1 MTSSDDPEVP
11 NLVPFYRGSSPAEA
25 EIVRLV
31 LEDAGI
37 PAVIPDRNTAFPVDL
52 TPLDGE
58 HSPAG
63 AEVHV
68 PSTLLEDAREA
79 LEEARAAGREISEGE
94 VSEGEISEGE
104 V

>member
-1 MTSSDDPEVP
+1 MTSPDDPKAMD
-11 NLVPFYRGSSPAEA
+11 LVPFYRGSSPSEA

-63 AEVHV
+63 SEVQV
-68 PSTLLEDAREA
+68 PSALLEHAREA

-94 VSEGEISEGE
+94 IYGEPGE
-104 V
+104 

>member
-1 MTSSDDPEVP
+1 MTSPDDPEAMD
-11 NLVPFYRGSSPAEA
+11 LVPFYRGSSPSEA

-37 PAVIPDRNTAFPVDL
+37 PAVIPDRNAPLPVDL

-68 PSTLLEDAREA
+68 PSALLEDAREA
-79 LEEARAAGREISEGE
+79 IEEARAAGREM
-94 VSEGEISEGE
+94 EGEIYGE
-104 V
+104 PGE

>member
-1 MTSSDDPEVP
+1 MKGSEDPESLD
-11 NLVPFYRGSSPAEA
+11 LVPFYKGSSPAEA

-37 PAVIPDRNTAFPVDL
+37 PAVIPDRNAPLPVDL

-63 AEVHV
+63 SEVHV
-68 PSTLLEDAREA
+68 PAALFEDAKEV

-94 VSEGEISEGE
+94 L
-104 V
+104 

>member
-1 MTSSDDPEVP
+1 MESPEDQEGVD
-11 NLVPFYRGSSPAEA
+11 LVPFFKGSSPGEA
-25 EIVRLV
+25 EIVRVV

-37 PAVIPDRNTAFPVDL
+37 PALIPDRNAPFPVDL

-63 AEVHV
+63 SEVHV
-68 PSTLLEDAREA
+68 PRALLEDAREA

-94 VSEGEISEGE
+94 VLGEPE
-104 V
+104 

>member
-1 MTSSDDPEVP
+1 MKGSEDPESLD
-11 NLVPFYRGSSPAEA
+11 LVPFYKGSSPAEA

-37 PAVIPDRNTAFPVDL
+37 PAVIPDRNAPLPVDL

-63 AEVHV
+63 SEVHV
-68 PSTLLEDAREA
+68 PAALIEDAKEV

-94 VSEGEISEGE
+94 L
-104 V
+104 